1 MNICDLFL
9 KFNECFLRSFCD
21 EKIVKK
27 DDGVKSFSTNFLMA
41 FEKLPIQ

>member
-21 EKIVKK
+21 ENIEKK
-27 DDGVKSFSTNFLMA
+27 DDGVKSFSIKFLMV